1 MRACLFNRDGLIF
14 TCMTNKQNV
23 DFGNIQAALD
33 SSAIVA
39 ITDPRGLI
47 IYANEKFCAISGYSL
62 EELVGQNHRII
73 NSGHHGKEFFTQ
85 LWRQISS
92 GEKWEGEICN
102 RAKLGHL
109 YWVHTVII
117 PFKDGDGKIQQYVSI
132 RWDITDKKKAEL
144 GLHET
149 KENLQSL
156 IDATF
161 QGLMIYDLSGQ
172 VKWLNGTAEVL
183 LAHSNQ
189 ALLNQPVEQ
198 LLGPQ
203 YGIFQTGHQTLSTD
217 LGGKRRIF
225 EASTKHYNFNNH
237 TAYLVG
243 FQDVTEKTQMES
255 QILQQE
261 RLASVGILAS
271 GLAHEIGTPLGIMR
285 GRAEMMGM
293 LPGLPEP
300 ALQTSQIIIQQID
313 RISHLIQ
320 NLLKLARG
328 SKTEEMQKVHL
339 LTILSD
345 VGDFISYEFKRSQ
358 IQFEVTVPEGLEVQ
372 AVYTSLFQVFL
383 NLFVNAIH
391 AIQERQKTNL
401 EPAGS
406 LIVSY
411 QRQDAYHVIHVQ
423 DNGCGVAEENLSRL
437 FTPFFTTKD
446 VGKGTGLGLATSYRI
461 LQGWGGFMTL
471 QSELNKGTCFSIH
484 LPVNE

>member
-1 MRACLFNRDGLIF
+1 
-14 TCMTNKQNV
+14 MTQATEF
-23 DFGNIQAALD
+23 DFSNIRSALD

-47 IYANEKFCAISGYSL
+47 KYANPKFCDISGYQL
-62 EELVGQNHRII
+62 DELLGQNHRII
-73 NSGHHGKEFFTQ
+73 NSGLHPKEFFKE

-102 RAKLGHL
+102 RSKQGKL

-117 PFKDGDGKIQQYVSI
+117 PFKDESGQIKEYVSI
-132 RWDITDKKKAEL
+132 RWDITDKKNADANL
-144 GLHET
+144 IDT

-161 QGLMIYDLSGQ
+161 QGLMIYDLSGNIR
-172 VKWLNGTAEVL
+172 WLNSTAEML

-189 ALLNQPVEQ
+189 AILNASVDS

-203 YGIFQTGHQTLSTD
+203 YAIFQTGHQTITQETS
-217 LGGKRRIF
+217 GKRRIF
-225 EASTKHYNFNNH
+225 EASTKHYNFNQH

-243 FQDVTEKTQMES
+243 FQDVTEKTVMES

-285 GRAEMMGM
+285 GRAEMMSM
-293 LPGLPEP
+293 MTQLPDS
-300 ALQTSQIIIQQID
+300 AVQNSQIIIQQID

-328 SKTEEMQKVHL
+328 STTEQVQMIPLQTL
-339 LTILSD
+339 IND
-345 VGDFISYEFKRSQ
+345 VAEFIA
-358 IQFEVTVPEGLEVQ
+358 FESRKNLVQVQLDIPQSIEVQ
-372 AVYTSLFQVFL
+372 AVYTSLFQVIL
-383 NLFVNAIH
+383 NLLVNAIH
-391 AIQERQKTNL
+391 AISERRQKDLNL
-401 EPAGS
+401 QGKIEIIYKGT
-406 LIVSY
+406 
-411 QRQDAYHVIHVQ
+411 DDYHILQ
-423 DNGCGVAEENLSRL
+423 IRDNGVGIADENLAQI
-437 FTPFFTTKD
+437 FTPFFTTKE

-461 LQGWGGFMTL
+461 IQGWGGFISL
-471 QSELNKGTCFSIH
+471 ESKLGEGTSFQIH
-484 LPVNE
+484 LPLKASINKS